1 VRRSSVDRFRS
12 DLHQEVI
19 LLASCPARKGLA
31 LPPSVFWK
39 RFRRKGRPDMAQQNP
54 QDEIAGLNESGKASL
69 EKGDPASAVEH
80 FSRALE
86 LLAEKR
92 DPGREAGLL
101 NNLGHARVKLGRLD
115 DALATFEKAAEVFLE
130 IGDKVGMGWQLGNAG
145 SVCRDKEA
153 HDLALTYYGRALA
166 AFEETNHRNGIADQ
180 YSNIGYIHAMK
191 SEPVEA
197 LEGLAKARDL
207 YLELGEEKKAF
218 LTGKNIDVLQSAVK
232 GRHPDTES

>member
-1 VRRSSVDRFRS
+1 
-12 DLHQEVI
+12 
-19 LLASCPARKGLA
+19 
-31 LPPSVFWK
+31 
-39 RFRRKGRPDMAQQNP
+39 MAQQNP

-130 IGDKVGMGWQLGNAG
+130 IGDKVGMGWQLGNA
-145 SVCRDKEA
+145 
-153 HDLALTYYGRALA
+153 
-166 AFEETNHRNGIADQ
+166 
-180 YSNIGYIHAMK
+180 
-191 SEPVEA
+191 
-197 LEGLAKARDL
+197 
-207 YLELGEEKKAF
+207 
-218 LTGKNIDVLQSAVK
+218 
-232 GRHPDTES
+232 